1 MTHRLGTWASPP
13 GLPSGATVQ
22 PKSRPR
28 RTPDSLPLQRSGNLP
43 RAFSSPD
50 APRVPAGVADP
61 VRPLTTL
68 TCTGKPALSA
78 S

>member
-1 MTHRLGTWASPP
+1 MTHWPGTWASPP
-13 GLPSGATVQ
+13 GLPSSAAAAVQ

-61 VRPLTTL
+61 VRPLT
-68 TCTGKPALSA
+68 PP
-78 S
+78 